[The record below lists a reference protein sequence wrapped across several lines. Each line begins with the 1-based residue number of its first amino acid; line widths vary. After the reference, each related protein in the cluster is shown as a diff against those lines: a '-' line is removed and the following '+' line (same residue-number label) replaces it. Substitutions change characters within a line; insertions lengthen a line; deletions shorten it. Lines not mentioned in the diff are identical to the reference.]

1 MYGEIMKNRLRY
13 TLALALL
20 CAALTT
26 AMSASENAY
35 MYLVHG
41 VPGRDYSTTID
52 PQFPVDV
59 LINDEGCSVRGLA
72 YGAIQGP
79 LTFVPGTYDVKIS
92 VANSLAPCSNAPIV
106 DSNVTLESGQNVS
119 AVFVLNSSGVPD
131 LVKFNNSFS
140 TVSANSARIEFALA
154 ADSAS
159 VQVIFQ
165 STTTKKQYTYSA
177 KPDALLM
184 ATLPSGSY
192 TVEVN
197 QGTTTILPSTDV
209 DLFSQSATLLF
220 ATGEASNSTVNLQI
234 KTVKDVL

>member
-1 MYGEIMKNRLRY
+1 MERIMKNRIRY

-20 CAALTT
+20 CASLTT

-35 MYLVHG
+35 MYLVQG
-41 VPGRDYSTTID
+41 VPGRDYSTTTD

-59 LINDEGCSVRGLA
+59 LINDENCSVRGLT
-72 YGAIQGP
+72 YGAVQGP

-92 VANSLAPCSNAPIV
+92 VANTLAPCSNAPIV
-106 DSNVTLESGQNVS
+106 DSSVTLDSGKTVS
-119 AVFVLNSSGVPD
+119 AVFALNDSGAPS
-131 LVKFNNSFS
+131 LLEFTNNFS
-140 TVSANSARIEFALA
+140 AVNANNARILFALA

-159 VQVIFQ
+159 VQVVLQ
-165 STTTKKQYTYSA
+165 NTTTKKQYTYSV
-177 KPDALLM
+177 KSGALLN

-197 QGTTTILPSTDV
+197 QGTTTLVQSTSV

-220 ATGEASNSTVNLQI
+220 ATGEASNNTVTLQV
-234 KTVKDVL
+234 KTVKDVI

>member
-1 MYGEIMKNRLRY
+1 MTNRIRY

-35 MYLVHG
+35 MYLVQG
-41 VPGRDYSTTID
+41 VPGRDYSATTD

-59 LINDEGCSVRGLA
+59 LINDETCNLRGLT

-106 DSNVTLESGQNVS
+106 DSSVTLESGKTVS
-119 AVFVLNSSGVPD
+119 AVFALNGSGAPA
-131 LVKFNNSFS
+131 LLTFTNNFS
-140 TVSANSARIEFALA
+140 TIAANNARFLFALA
-154 ADSAS
+154 ADSS
-159 VQVIFQ
+159 TVQVVFQ
-165 STTTKKQYTYSA
+165 NTTTKTQYTYSVKA
-177 KPDALLM
+177 DALLV
-184 ATLPSGSY
+184 ATLPSGNY
-192 TVEVN
+192 TVEIN
-197 QGTTTILPSTDV
+197 QGTTTLVPSTSV

-220 ATGEASNSTVNLQI
+220 ATGEASNNTVNLQI
-234 KTVKDVL
+234 KTVKDVI